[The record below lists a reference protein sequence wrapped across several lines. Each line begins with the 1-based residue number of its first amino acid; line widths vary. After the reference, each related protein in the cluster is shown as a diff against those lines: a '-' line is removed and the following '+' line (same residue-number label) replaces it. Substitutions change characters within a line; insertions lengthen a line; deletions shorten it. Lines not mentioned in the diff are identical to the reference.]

1 MSFASESGYTPLSIE
16 SLMDLIRVQI
26 NEEFGTDYSQESF
39 IGTNWYKYFYA
50 LIQRVQQNEVLTSE
64 IFVKLQE
71 YFAVTNERIS
81 RPVATNPGLVEKFAD
96 EEFIAS
102 VKPMIEADAGKC
114 HICVDAIDD
123 HARGE
128 VAITNHA
135 NLVSGTDDSITIGAT
150 VFTAQAGAATPG
162 DATFQAATSNDA
174 TAASLALQINEHA
187 TAGALVE
194 ATVEDAVVLIRSIAR
209 GTSGNAIALAY
220 TNNDGNVGA
229 TVSGAT
235 LAGGVSADD
244 DYDDL
249 RLEIATIIKN
259 SVAAGVMTIGQ
270 EIETIVLSNG
280 QSFDFRFQLPNRI
293 ETLLKLTT
301 TLSENNESV
310 ILSTDDVKEILLAN
324 IAARYQ
330 LGKNFEPQKYF
341 SVVDAPWASQ
351 VVLEYSI
358 DAGSNWETEVYDS
371 AFDALLEVSLEN
383 TTVVEE

>member
-1 MSFASESGYTPLSIE
+1 
-16 SLMDLIRVQI
+16 MDLIRVQI